1 MLVSTDSR
9 NHNGGSR
16 CLRRLIVFVSTL
28 SVLSFGRCA
37 ANLHNVQ
44 GTDQSIA
51 FESRALGIAPAT
63 FHNPM
68 LTTRNAQPDT
78 VALSTRSSNK
88 TVPRPQVLNAYAM
101 LIPSRA
107 HADLFRK
114 AILEIRDAAIKA
126 VEPAIAPMK
135 FTFAFGT
142 IVFTI
147 WLLALKPGIA
157 DMLAELF
164 DAVWM
169 ATHPISLFAVELVY
183 IGCVAMWIKLGGQLH
198 PVLLDR
204 RNENNFE
211 LI

>member
-1 MLVSTDSR
+1 
-9 NHNGGSR
+9 
-16 CLRRLIVFVSTL
+16 
-28 SVLSFGRCA
+28 
-37 ANLHNVQ
+37 
-44 GTDQSIA
+44 
-51 FESRALGIAPAT
+51 
-63 FHNPM
+63 M
-68 LTTRNAQPDT
+68 LTTRNAQIDT
-78 VALSTRSSNK
+78 VALPTRSSNK
-88 TVPRPQVLNAYAM
+88 TVPRPQVLNVYAM

-107 HADLFRK
+107 HANLFRK

-142 IVFTI
+142 IVFHI
-147 WLLALKPGIA
+147 WLLAIKPGIA

-183 IGCVAMWIKLGGQLH
+183 IGCVAMWIKLGGHLH
-198 PVLLDR
+198 PALLKRSTGDDVR
-204 RNENNFE
+204 